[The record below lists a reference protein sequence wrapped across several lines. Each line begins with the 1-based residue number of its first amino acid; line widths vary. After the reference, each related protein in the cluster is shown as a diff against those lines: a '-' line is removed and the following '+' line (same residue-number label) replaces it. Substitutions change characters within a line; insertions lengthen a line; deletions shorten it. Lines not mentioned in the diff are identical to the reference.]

1 MSETGIISQEY
12 QNAADLF
19 RDINRAVVILK
30 KCHFSLAG
38 AIQITEQEMLESRQL
53 LAGVLR
59 QLVAKLGTETTL
71 AQGETGQSQ
80 IPPLFLKRL
89 YQKNQ
94 GALDWYVKDLEELR
108 RVLEEDGPLTEE
120 MIKRLDELCGQL
132 DAETTSIY
140 RKLWRK

>member
-30 KCHFSLAG
+30 KLHFKLSG
-38 AIQITEQEMLESRQL
+38 ASQITEQELLESRQL
-53 LAGVLR
+53 LASVLR
-59 QLVAKLGTETTL
+59 QLVAKLGKETPP
-71 AQGETGQSQ
+71 AEGEIEQPQ

-94 GALDWYVKDLEELR
+94 GTLDWYVEDLEELR
-108 RVLEEDGPLTEE
+108 RVLDEDGPLTEE